1 MTDLEFNVSP
11 PEEVRR
17 DEFNHAP
24 PPKSAEKEPPRR
36 SSAKNRALVQ
46 AVSAAMAVVVV
57 GNSLGIDYLGDF
69 LGLAPIVS
77 VIESAGIAIPEEY
90 AEYLD
95 YLISLCSDGAED
107 FAISRELNGE
117 TCYNIA
123 KYLAAMGYEDMY
135 YSRGML
141 YSGQPSPLDSDHALH
156 LGLEEESVM
165 SLVYLEKAGGI
176 VSTDGGEIRCVQT
189 GVYGTAGS
197 VTRAYSGGAHIDA
210 EAGRL
215 SPTYGSYTVY
225 EGSTPEVTLLGDYVL
240 VEDAEYASA
249 LGWYYVLPCYLENG
263 VAALRFAPSAPSVE
277 VKDGIL
283 DGGGTVTLEK
293 SGSAALFSAEGR
305 VWTSAWRGSEEASFY
320 HTALQEAACFSY
332 HIMGAPVEEAD
343 IAVPDKYREVFDRVF
358 ALAQSGADDD
368 AFVAEMST
376 PEYKEAASWWAENLP
391 GFWYDGASFESEP
404 GNHPVMKLFDYEVIY
419 LANGRDGKD
428 GVESLNVQHFPDG
441 YTQSFRGVM
450 GDYGRSPIHGVYCSK
465 GSNFENKLVGD
476 YIVEANY
483 DYTHKSHFLYNGTV
497 SFNSGDFY
505 FEGEVHNGYL
515 KFDDSVYSAFVQEDD
530 KRGEWWLD
538 INPPEGLSIPARGG
552 SLSEALMFTW
562 FTDTGFLAP
571 DDYAPSE
578 STPSKPE
585 RTLTD
590 SVKSAMDDLIA
601 AARVLTAEGDNT
613 NYGAFKSALDAAVK
627 AVKGDGF
634 AEDFQ
639 SAWYVNGELD
649 ETPSSGEAI
658 KLYATDYN
666 SCVTYAADASALF
679 TGTSGII
686 VSDSESHIVFFAGE
700 LRVPSYYA
708 QFGEPVSGVYS
719 ESFDWGE
726 GMGENTRLVG
736 DFVSDG
742 EDIYLHEGTVISNS
756 LNYYPLTAVD
766 GSLQM
771 GGAVSAS
778 FETPSWTTETQFRID
793 YIESEYQSWAVSTGE
808 LKGDT
813 IEENL
818 YHSFLQRVRGF
829 MSYVSTSKSE

>member
-17 DEFNHAP
+17 DEFNYAP
-24 PPKSAEKEPPRR
+24 PPKSAEKERPRR

-77 VIESAGIAIPEEY
+77 VIESTGIAVPEDIGAFFERILALCADEAGDAAIF
-90 AEYLD
+90 AEMNTPIGKKAAD
-95 YLISLCSDGAED
+95 YMDSHGV
-107 FAISRELNGE
+107 
-117 TCYNIA
+117 
-123 KYLAAMGYEDMY
+123 MY
-135 YSRGML
+135 YSEGYLRSDFTGNASAVWTGGNGDGVQL
-141 YSGQPSPLDSDHALH
+141 IWFPDISDFSRVRAFGLFDALSESYDGGAYAADRLIPTSGTLISYSAVGTRTLEGAFTVIDGAAEKYSEYFDVNCIEASICCLEGAENPFDSM
-156 LGLEEESVM
+156 SVM
-165 SLVYLEKAGGI
+165 FS
-176 VSTDGGEIRCVQT
+176 
-189 GVYGTAGS
+189 
-197 VTRAYSGGAHIDA
+197 
-210 EAGRL
+210 
-215 SPTYGSYTVY
+215 
-225 EGSTPEVTLLGDYVL
+225 
-240 VEDAEYASA
+240 
-249 LGWYYVLPCYLENG
+249 
-263 VAALRFAPSAPSVE
+263 SVE
-277 VKDGIL
+277 L
-283 DGGGTVTLEK
+283 
-293 SGSAALFSAEGR
+293 R
-305 VWTSAWRGSEEASFY
+305 PSELTE
-320 HTALQEAACFSY
+320 
-332 HIMGAPVEEAD
+332 PVIEE
-343 IAVPDKYREVFDRVF
+343 P
-358 ALAQSGADDD
+358 
-368 AFVAEMST
+368 
-376 PEYKEAASWWAENLP
+376 
-391 GFWYDGASFESEP
+391 
-404 GNHPVMKLFDYEVIY
+404 
-419 LANGRDGKD
+419 
-428 GVESLNVQHFPDG
+428 
-441 YTQSFRGVM
+441 
-450 GDYGRSPIHGVYCSK
+450 
-465 GSNFENKLVGD
+465 
-476 YIVEANY
+476 IVE
-483 DYTHKSHFLYNGTV
+483 
-497 SFNSGDFY
+497 
-505 FEGEVHNGYL
+505 
-515 KFDDSVYSAFVQEDD
+515 
-530 KRGEWWLD
+530 
-538 INPPEGLSIPARGG
+538 I
-552 SLSEALMFTW
+552 
-562 FTDTGFLAP
+562 
-571 DDYAPSE
+571 
-578 STPSKPE
+578 KPE

-601 AARVLTAEGDNT
+601 AARVIAAEGDNT
-613 NYGAFKSALDAAVK
+613 NYGAFKSALDAAAE
-627 AVKGDGF
+627 AVKSEGF

-658 KLYATDYN
+658 KLYATDYI

-686 VSDSESHIVFFAGE
+686 ISDSESHIVFFAGA
-700 LRVPSYYA
+700 LHVPSYYA

-736 DFVSDG
+736 DFVNDG

-778 FETPSWTTETQFRID
+778 FETPSWTTEMQFRID